1 MLSQWEI
8 RYEVEMLSQWETLS
22 YMSTTWVFGKYFLE
36 EDFRSGGVLFMK
48 VLKFLRLIIC
58 MTSPRTLP
66 YY

>member
-1 MLSQWEI
+1 
-8 RYEVEMLSQWETLS
+8 MLSQWETLS